1 MSYQRAWAISTIRLF
16 FAFVPFYPREGKYG
30 VLDRKI
36 YYFVPQIKFKLHSG
50 WSSIV
55 RGEARRVNGEGCASF
70 RKSVQNFFFWART
83 VCAEKNR
90 ARPGRAPAAEISN
103 PSAT

>member
-55 RGEARRVNGEGCASF
+55 RGEVRCVNGEGCASF
-70 RKSVQNFFFWART
+70 RKSRKTFL
-83 VCAEKNR
+83 
-90 ARPGRAPAAEISN
+90 RPNGVRRKEEGTALACPCD
-103 PSAT
+103 